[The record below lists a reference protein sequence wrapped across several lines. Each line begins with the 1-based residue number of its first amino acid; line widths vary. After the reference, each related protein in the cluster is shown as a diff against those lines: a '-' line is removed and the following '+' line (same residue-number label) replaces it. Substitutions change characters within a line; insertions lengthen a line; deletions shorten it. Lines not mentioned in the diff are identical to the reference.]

1 MHAAISRLTAAF
13 VLLTGLS
20 LGAQAAE
27 QSLDITPDLVSNI
40 AKGYGSAVL
49 QKDSKGRPIIFGRI
63 NGQAYAILFV
73 DCARESCS
81 MFQFVASVD
90 ASGVGLEQV
99 NAWNS
104 ENCFGKANLN
114 KDKIFLSQSVV
125 SRYGLPRRTLERYFG
140 FWELVLEKAK
150 PFLKGQ

>member
-27 QSLDITPDLVSNI
+27 QAIDITPDLVSNI

-49 QKDSKGRPIIFGRI
+49 QKDSKGQPIVFGRI
-63 NGQAYAILFV
+63 NGQAYAIIFV
-73 DCARESCS
+73 GCESDSCS
-81 MFQFVASVD
+81 MFEFVASLD
-90 ASGVGLEQV
+90 ASGIGLDKI

-104 ENCFGKANLN
+104 KNRFGKANLN
-114 KDKIFLSQSVV
+114 KDKIFFSQPVV
-125 SRYGLPRRTLERYFG
+125 SRYGLPRQTLERYFG
-140 FWELVLEKAK
+140 FWELVLGKAE